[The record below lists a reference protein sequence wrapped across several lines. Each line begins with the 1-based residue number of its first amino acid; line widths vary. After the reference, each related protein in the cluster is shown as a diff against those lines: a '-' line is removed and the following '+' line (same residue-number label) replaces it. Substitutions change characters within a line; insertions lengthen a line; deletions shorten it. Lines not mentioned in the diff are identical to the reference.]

1 MSLRS
6 QGKQNMKQYYDIKM
20 KKLADWLLLF
30 ESIGLTLLLMLPII
44 LMYIQLFYIYGH
56 NTISIIIIS
65 FIGWFLLMI
74 LNGLSNMF
82 QICFAKSTY
91 KDNKVAQEL
100 NPKAVFLY
108 QITNIGFAIF
118 TLVLIFACLIMFVR

>member
-6 QGKQNMKQYYDIKM
+6 QGKQNMKQYYEIKM

-82 QICFAKSTY
+82 QICFAKATY

-118 TLVLIFACLIMFVR
+118 TLVLIFACLIMIVR

>member
-6 QGKQNMKQYYDIKM
+6 QGKQNMKQYYEIKM
-20 KKLADWLLLF
+20 KKLADWLLLG
-30 ESIGLTLLLMLPII
+30 ESILLTIVIMLPII
-44 LMYIQLFYIYGH
+44 LMYIQLFAIYGH

-65 FIGWFLLMI
+65 VIGWFLLML
-74 LNGLSNMF
+74 LNGISNAL
-82 QICFAKSTY
+82 QICFAKATY

-118 TLVLIFACLIMFVR
+118 TLIVIFVFLILFVR

>member
-6 QGKQNMKQYYDIKM
+6 QGKQNMKNYYEIKM
-20 KKLADWLLLF
+20 KKLADWLLLG
-30 ESIGLTLLLMLPII
+30 ESILLTIIIMLPII

-65 FIGWFLLMI
+65 VIGWFLLML
-74 LNGLSNMF
+74 LNGISNAL
-82 QICFAKSTY
+82 QICLAKATY

-118 TLVLIFACLIMFVR
+118 TLIVIFVFLILFVR

>member
-20 KKLADWLLLF
+20 KKWADWVMLG
-30 ESIGLTLLLMLPII
+30 ESILITLLIMLPII

-56 NTISIIIIS
+56 NTLSIIIIS
-65 FIGWFLLMI
+65 AFGWILLML
-74 LNGLSNMF
+74 LNGISNAL
-82 QICFAKSTY
+82 QICFAKATY

-108 QITNIGFAIF
+108 QVTNIGFAVF
-118 TLVLIFACLIMFVR
+118 TLVVIFVFLIMFVR